1 MERRLCTG
9 DRRHSGP
16 ELLATLTTPMPSMKR
31 HDVAGGRIHSD
42 PDPLCVRLLL
52 DPTPPLI
59 GFGFQPGHHDRGGTC
74 GERDIKVIGARRQA
88 LDPTVHEPRETH
100 AHGTADPTA

>member
-52 DPTPPLI
+52 DPTPPLSASASSRDTTTAV
-59 GFGFQPGHHDRGGTC
+59 GRAGSGT
-74 GERDIKVIGARRQA
+74 
-88 LDPTVHEPRETH
+88 
-100 AHGTADPTA
+100 